1 MSDGGGPKRIGDLLT
16 RVLTKY
22 GVTQLTLQ
30 EELERVWGEAAGPAV
45 AQHSRPGALRR
56 GVLEV
61 LVDNSVLL
69 QELEGFEKAR
79 LLEALKERL
88 PRHRLIG
95 LRFRRA

>member
-1 MSDGGGPKRIGDLLT
+1 MSEGRGPKRIGDLLT

-30 EELERVWGEAAGPAV
+30 DELESAWGEAAGAAV
-45 AQHSRPGALRR
+45 ARHTRPGALRR

-79 LLEALKERL
+79 LLAVLQEKL
-88 PRHRLIG
+88 PQHRVVA